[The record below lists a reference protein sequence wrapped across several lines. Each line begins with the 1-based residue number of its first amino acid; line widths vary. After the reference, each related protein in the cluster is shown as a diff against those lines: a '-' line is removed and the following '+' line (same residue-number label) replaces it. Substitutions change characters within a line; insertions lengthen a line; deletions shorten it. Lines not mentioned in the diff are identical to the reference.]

1 MNDKSYTVFN
11 AMVDIVASPGKALD
25 EIRQAGLYKD
35 ERIIHS
41 PQSNR
46 VEVEAGKAVL
56 NLCANNYLGL
66 ADHPDL
72 SDFDLYMAGPPPMIS
87 AARAAFRAAGMPDEQ
102 MHYDSFEYAEDT
114 RDKAD
119 D

>member
-1 MNDKSYTVFN
+1 
-11 AMVDIVASPGKALD
+11 
-25 EIRQAGLYKD
+25 
-35 ERIIHS
+35 
-41 PQSNR
+41 
-46 VEVEAGKAVL
+46 
-56 NLCANNYLGL
+56 
-66 ADHPDL
+66 
-72 SDFDLYMAGPPPMIS
+72 MIS